1 MIKVLRIT
9 GIISVVLAAVFLF
22 FSVFLGVRRD
32 KQAEGFLNTA
42 GAIEEFTKAKAKGKQ
57 LKKESQSSPLVKQAE
72 AFALYLNPPKPE
84 PSRQSVSRQAG
95 GGPRPQSVSPKFK
108 LIGTSFY
115 ASHPD
120 LSLALIDEPGKGFRW
135 VRQSSEVGHLVIAQ
149 IKDGSVVIRDGQK
162 TNELMPERPEKTN
175 LVKETSADANA
186 GDSKAQQAGSG
197 KSKTSASGRADS
209 SITRRKR
216 RQIRTEEAK
225 EQVPLS
231 EGIIPELEAM
241 RISAEE
247 AERLD
252 RLGKE
257 LNDVQQ
263 EPNQAEDDISEGDAN
278 LGDANFGDA
287 NLIDANVDDANLSD
301 ANLSDANLAA
311 DLNDA
316 NEDDVNSP
324 E

>member
-1 MIKVLRIT
+1 
-9 GIISVVLAAVFLF
+9 
-22 FSVFLGVRRD
+22 
-32 KQAEGFLNTA
+32 LNTA
-42 GAIEEFTKAKAKGKQ
+42 GAIEEFTEAKAKGKQ
-57 LKKESQSSPLVKQAE
+57 LRKESQISPLVKQAE

-84 PSRQSVSRQAG
+84 PSRQPVSHQAG
-95 GGPRPQSVSPKFK
+95 DAPRPQSVSPKFK

-115 ASHPD
+115 ALHPD
-120 LSLALIDEPGKGFRW
+120 LSLALIDEPGEGFRW
-135 VRQSSEVGHLVIAQ
+135 VRQSSEVGHLVIEQ
-149 IKDGSVVIRDGQK
+149 IKDGSIVIRDGQK
-162 TNELMPERPEKTN
+162 TNELVPERPEKIS
-175 LVKETSADANA
+175 LVKETSADVNV
-186 GDSKAQQAGSG
+186 GDSKAQQVGSG

-209 SITRRKR
+209 SVTPRKR
-216 RQIRTEEAK
+216 RQIRTEEMK

-278 LGDANFGDA
+278 LS
-287 NLIDANVDDANLSD
+287 DANLSD
-301 ANLSDANLAA
+301 ANLSDANLIDANVGDANLSDSNLAA
-311 DLNDA
+311 NLNDA
-316 NEDDVNSP
+316 NQGDVNSP

>member
-9 GIISVVLAAVFLF
+9 GIISVIVAVVFLF

-42 GAIEEFTKAKAKGKQ
+42 GAIEEFTKAKGKQ
-57 LKKESQSSPLVKQAE
+57 LRKEDQISPLVKQAE
-72 AFALYLNPPKPE
+72 AFALYLSPPKPE
-84 PSRQSVSRQAG
+84 PSRQPVSRRADA
-95 GGPRPQSVSPKFK
+95 PRPQSVSPKFK

-120 LSLALIDEPGKGFRW
+120 LSLALIDESGKGFRW
-135 VRQSSEVGHLVIAQ
+135 VRQSSEVGHLVIEQ
-149 IKDGSVVIRDGQK
+149 IKDGSIVIRDGQK
-162 TNELMPERPEKTN
+162 TNELVPERPEKIS
-175 LVKETSADANA
+175 LVKETSADVNVP
-186 GDSKAQQAGSG
+186 DSKAQQVGSG
-197 KSKTSASGRADS
+197 KSKTSASGRAGFS
-209 SITRRKR
+209 VTPRKR
-216 RQIRTEEAK
+216 RQIRTEETK

-278 LGDANFGDA
+278 LGDANLGDANLIDVNVGDA
-287 NLIDANVDDANLSD
+287 NLIDANLDAN
-301 ANLSDANLAA
+301 
-311 DLNDA
+311 LNDA
-316 NEDDVNSP
+316 NQGDANGP

>member
-22 FSVFLGVRRD
+22 FSVFLGVRKD
-32 KQAEGFLNTA
+32 KQAEGFLKTA
-42 GAIEEFTKAKAKGKQ
+42 GAIEEFTQAKGKQ
-57 LKKESQSSPLVKQAE
+57 LRKEDQISPLVKQAE
-72 AFALYLNPPKPE
+72 AFALYLNPPAKPK
-84 PSRQSVSRQAG
+84 PTRRSASRRAG
-95 GGPRPQSVSPKFK
+95 DVPRPQSVSPKFK

-120 LSLALIDEPGKGFRW
+120 LSLALIDEPGKGLRW
-135 VRQSSEVGHLVIAQ
+135 VRQSSEVGHLVIEQ

-162 TNELMPERPEKTN
+162 TNELVPERPEKAS
-175 LVKETSADANA
+175 LVKETSIDTDVP
-186 GDSKAQQAGSG
+186 DSKAQQRRSG
-197 KSKTSASGRADS
+197 KSRTSASGRADS

-216 RQIRTEEAK
+216 RQIGTGEAK

-241 RISAEE
+241 RISTEE

-263 EPNQAEDDISEGDAN
+263 EPNQSEDDISED
-278 LGDANFGDA
+278 DANFGDV

-301 ANLSDANLAA
+301 ANLSDANLSDANLAA

-316 NEDDVNSP
+316 NQGDVNSP